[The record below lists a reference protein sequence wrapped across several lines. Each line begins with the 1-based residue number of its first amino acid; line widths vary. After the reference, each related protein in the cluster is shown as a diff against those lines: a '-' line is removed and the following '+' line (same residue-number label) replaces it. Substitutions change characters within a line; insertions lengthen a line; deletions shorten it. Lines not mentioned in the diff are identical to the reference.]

1 MAGEIKK
8 ALEEAVEKDNDAP
21 ELNARVKKL
30 LARKKRLQRKN
41 NKLFDT
47 HRFSFLPILAKD

>member
-30 LARKKRLQRKN
+30 LARKKRLQRKSRQ
-41 NKLFDT
+41 KIPPSLRLSLI
-47 HRFSFLPILAKD
+47 HI

>member
-30 LARKKRLQRKN
+30 LARKKRFKGKIDKKYQSHLNEKE
-41 NKLFDT
+41 T
-47 HRFSFLPILAKD
+47 